1 MEWSGTFYGKAV
13 EGMFSSPPGAK
24 TSAPL
29 RRDKDDF
36 SLRENDY
43 VFGEKKFGG
52 NAQSI
57 SKSRFIHHTSFLYDY
72 DKALMDLLKSP
83 KKQPEYRENRTHDDF
98 VATLKSKYTEIG
110 KEEESE
116 DKRRELLL
124 GAVYESLRE
133 HRDFEVRSVSFDAA
147 ENVLLDY
154 NENVK
159 PSTVKLWCDKE
170 RKWNVCDD

>member
-1 MEWSGTFYGKAV
+1 
-13 EGMFSSPPGAK
+13 
-24 TSAPL
+24 
-29 RRDKDDF
+29 
-36 SLRENDY
+36 

-83 KKQPEYRENRTHDDF
+83 RKQPEYRENRTHDDF